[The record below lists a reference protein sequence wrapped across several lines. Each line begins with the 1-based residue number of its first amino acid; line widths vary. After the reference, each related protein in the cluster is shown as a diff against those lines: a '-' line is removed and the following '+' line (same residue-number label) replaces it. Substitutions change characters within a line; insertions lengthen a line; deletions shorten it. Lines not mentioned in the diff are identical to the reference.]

1 MWFQNILSNPEDKQ
15 YKNYFAGNPAAD
27 KLFETVGFQL
37 KGNFLEFESKNL
49 DNLKEILEKI
59 TEGISTLSGQMF
71 SNSAPWQLAR
81 PAEKL
86 EEKKINEKKI
96 DEREGGDKVKEEI
109 GEAIV
114 NSENPIE
121 KIIKVVD
128 DEKKDNE

>member
-1 MWFQNILSNPEDKQ
+1 MTI
-15 YKNYFAGNPAAD
+15 
-27 KLFETVGFQL
+27 
-37 KGNFLEFESKNL
+37 SKASR
-49 DNLKEILEKI
+49 KI
-59 TEGISTLSGQMF
+59 
-71 SNSAPWQLAR
+71 R
-81 PAEKL
+81 R
-86 EEKKINEKKI
+86 KKINEKKI